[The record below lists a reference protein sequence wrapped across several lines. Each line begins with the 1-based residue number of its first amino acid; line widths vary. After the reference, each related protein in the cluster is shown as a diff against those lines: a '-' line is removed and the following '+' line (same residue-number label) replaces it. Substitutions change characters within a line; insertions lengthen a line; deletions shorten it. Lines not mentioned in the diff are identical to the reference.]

1 MLGFATILAIV
12 DRNDIRMHIFR
23 RQLCGDGTGNSGVAG
38 INGVVIVFNVT
49 DGFIH
54 RPV

>member
-1 MLGFATILAIV
+1 MLGFYTILAIV
-12 DRNDIRMHIFR
+12 DTNDIGMHIFR
-23 RQLCGDGTGNSGVAG
+23 RQLCGDGTGNPGVAG